1 VADGRFGRTLALR
14 TRLGRRVLVTIG
26 LRKHTR
32 VQDRKV
38 DLGSRGHLKTTN
50 ILRWSG
56 SKAKLVPELLRL
68 QPPAFD
74 RYVEPFAGSAQL
86 FFALTP
92 RQAILGDLNPHVM
105 AVYRAIGQDPHGV
118 ADALESIP
126 LTADGYY
133 TLRAVEPMALPL
145 VQRAARLIFLMKSC
159 FNGVYRTNRFGAF
172 NVPMGSRI
180 YALPNRADLVEA
192 QRVLAA
198 VELVDGGF
206 EHTLSKTRRHDWIYM
221 DPPYLHPGRYRGE
234 YGYSARFMPESLW
247 SMLDHARALVKGGR
261 QVMLSYPDDGRL
273 VGELRGWSVHRVRTL
288 RTVASAAGARK
299 EINELVMTSYKS

>member
-1 VADGRFGRTLALR
+1 M
-14 TRLGRRVLVTIG
+14 
-26 LRKHTR
+26 KP
-32 VQDRKV
+32 
-38 DLGSRGHLKTTN
+38 TN

-68 QPPAFD
+68 RPAVFE

-86 FFALTP
+86 FFALAP
-92 RQAILGDLNPHVM
+92 REAILGDLNPHVV

-133 TLRAVEPMALPL
+133 SLRAVEPMNLSL
-145 VQRAARLIFLMKSC
+145 VQRAARLIFLMKAC

-172 NVPMGSRI
+172 NVPMGNRI
-180 YALPNRADLVEA
+180 YALPTRADLVAA

-198 VELVDGGF
+198 VQLVDGSF
-206 EHTLSKTRRHDWIYM
+206 ELTLSKTRRHDWIYM

-234 YGYSARFMPESLW
+234 YGYSAKFVPESLS
-247 SMLDHARALVKGGR
+247 SMLDHARALAESGR

-273 VGELRGWSVHRVRTL
+273 VGELPGWSVHRVRTL
-288 RTVASAAGARK
+288 RTVASAAGARR
-299 EINELVMTSYKS
+299 EIYELVMTSYQS